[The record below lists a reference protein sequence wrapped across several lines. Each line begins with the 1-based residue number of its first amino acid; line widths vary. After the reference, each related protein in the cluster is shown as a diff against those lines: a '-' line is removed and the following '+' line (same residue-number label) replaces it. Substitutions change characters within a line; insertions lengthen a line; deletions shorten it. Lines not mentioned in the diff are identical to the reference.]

1 MAAVGTLASIIGT
14 FFVRCGEKTDQKVLL
29 GALRK
34 GTYISSL
41 IIIIAAFPVIY
52 YSLDCAQ
59 YPERIGV
66 YAAVLSG
73 LIAGVLI
80 GFFTEYYTSTTYKPT
95 RELSGTSLTGPATII
110 IGGIS
115 LGMFST
121 LLPVIIVGVSVLVS
135 FFAAGGGVEFSR
147 GLYGVGISAVGMLST
162 LGITLA
168 TDAYGPVADNAG
180 GIAEMAH
187 LPAEV
192 RERTDALDSLGN
204 TTAATGKGFAIGSA
218 ALTALALIVAYL
230 DEIKLIA
237 PDFVINLSIVNPPV
251 LIGLFVGTMLPFLFS
266 SMTMKAVGRAA
277 QNIVREVRR
286 QFKEIPGLMEGTA
299 EADYAA
305 CVDICTKGA
314 QKEMIAPALTGIVSP
329 IFVGLILGVNGVAG
343 MLAGATASGFVLA
356 VMMANAGGAWDNAK
370 KYIESGA
377 HGGKGSEAHKAAVV
391 GDTVGDPFKDT
402 SGPSINI
409 LIKLLSMVSIVF
421 AGLIIKFSIF

>member
-1 MAAVGTLASIIGT
+1 
-14 FFVRCGEKTDQKVLL
+14 VLL

-34 GTYISSL
+34 GTYVSSVL
-41 IIIIAAFPVIY
+41 IIIAAFPVIY
-52 YSLDCAQ
+52 YSLDCAR
-59 YPERIGV
+59 YPERMGV

-80 GFFTEYYTSTTYKPT
+80 GFFTEYFTSATYKPT
-95 RELSGTSLTGPATII
+95 RELSGASLTGPATII

-121 LLPVIIVGVSVLVS
+121 LLPVIIVGVSVLIS
-135 FFAAGGGVEFSR
+135 FFAAGGAVEFSR

-180 GIAEMAH
+180 GIAEMSH

-230 DEIKLIA
+230 DEIKLIN
-237 PDFVINLSIVNPPV
+237 PNFVFNLSIVNPPV
-251 LIGLFVGTMLPFLFS
+251 LIGLFMGTMLPFLFS
-266 SMTMKAVGRAA
+266 SMTMQAVGRAA

-299 EADYAA
+299 DADYAA
-305 CVDICTKGA
+305 CVDICTRGA

-329 IFVGLILGVNGVAG
+329 ILVGLILGVNGVAG

-377 HGGKGSEAHKAAVV
+377 HGGKGSDPHKAAVV

-421 AGLIIKFSIF
+421 AGLILRFSVF